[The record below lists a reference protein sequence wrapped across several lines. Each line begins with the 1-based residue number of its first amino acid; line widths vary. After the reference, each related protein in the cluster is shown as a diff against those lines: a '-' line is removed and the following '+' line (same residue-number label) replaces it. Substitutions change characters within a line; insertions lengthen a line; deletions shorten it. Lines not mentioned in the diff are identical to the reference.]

1 MKSMTGMI
9 DMPTLAEILDSRER
23 RAARLLA
30 LEAEGK
36 GTVVSL
42 TVNWPGPDKG
52 CGLAHAIHRAGVDAL
67 EEAFEGRIRSREVT
81 ALPTGSEG
89 TFRIDGTPEEVKGIT
104 VGIEDAHMLGRL
116 FDMDVMKEGKP
127 LSRGQLGHAPR
138 RCMIC
143 GGETLVC
150 RRQKQH
156 TLEELL
162 ICIEAMA
169 AAFEEAQR

>member
-1 MKSMTGMI
+1 MKSMTSRT
-9 DMPTLAEILDSRER
+9 DLPTLAEILDSRER
-23 RAARLLA
+23 RAARLMA
-30 LEAEGK
+30 WDAQG
-36 GTVVSL
+36 GGAVVSL

-52 CGLAHAIHRAGVDAL
+52 CAMANAIHRAGVEAL
-67 EEAFEGRIRSREVT
+67 EEAFGDRILRREME
-81 ALPTGSEG
+81 ALPTGGEG
-89 TFRIDGTPEEVKGIT
+89 TFLIAGTPGEVKGIT

-116 FDMDVMKEGKP
+116 FDMDVIQDGQP

-138 RCMIC
+138 RCLIC

-162 ICIEAMA
+162 ICIEAMTA
-169 AAFEEAQR
+169 AHEAQR